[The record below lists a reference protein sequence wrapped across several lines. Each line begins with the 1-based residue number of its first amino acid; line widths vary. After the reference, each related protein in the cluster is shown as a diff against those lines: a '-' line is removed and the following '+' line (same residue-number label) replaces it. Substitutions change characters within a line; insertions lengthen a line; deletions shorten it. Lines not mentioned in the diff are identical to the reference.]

1 MFPFLLVE
9 MLMKLEKLKKQ
20 SKISTLLIP
29 NLNYNT
35 KQNKIVNRKLTTPT
49 NYQKRQDKIERN
61 PRSALGP
68 IKNLS
73 FRTLNFEIVQL
84 FTVNL
89 M

>member
-9 MLMKLEKLKKQ
+9 MLMKIEKLKKQ

-73 FRTLNFEIVQL
+73 FRTPNFEIVQL